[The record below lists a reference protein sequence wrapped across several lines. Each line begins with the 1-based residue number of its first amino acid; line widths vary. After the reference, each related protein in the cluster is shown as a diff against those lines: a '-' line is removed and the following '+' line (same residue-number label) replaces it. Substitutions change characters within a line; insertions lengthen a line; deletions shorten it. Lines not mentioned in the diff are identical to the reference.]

1 MRAVLIA
8 CRIALATL
16 WLALTLAV
24 ATAQEAIDYA
34 EWRQVSSEIEA
45 LLAEDELPRQ
55 ALNALRD
62 AASDWRGRFLDGTRI
77 NADEIDTINA
87 QIAALGPPPGEGQTE
102 AQDIAT
108 RRAELN
114 EALAAV
120 RAPRIEAVTA
130 LAEANALI
138 ARIDARFRA
147 QQTDAFFQLQRSP
160 LLPSQWLDAL
170 SHISDVTRRA
180 GSEVASNMSRL
191 RTEEEIAKRLPLSLL
206 LLSIAIILIARG
218 PYVTDRLVRRV
229 EQNTSEHG
237 RVVYGYLVSLGG
249 IALPM
254 VGVSLINA
262 ALIST
267 GILGPVGRAVALG
280 INIGIVLYA
289 ISRWLA
295 ARLYPERDLT
305 PTPINLNESRRSRGR
320 RLSRI
325 AGILLGV
332 LILVEIIDRASG
344 FDPQR
349 VSVIVFPVFVLLG
362 VALFEIG
369 RLARAGRPSGGDA
382 MGYSG
387 YLLGIAGRALQAVGV
402 IGPVL
407 AAIGYYNMAKG
418 ILVPTTL
425 TLGVAAF
432 LVTFHYVVRAAY
444 GLLRGLSVDE
454 AEDALVPILISFV
467 LTFVTVPFASLFWG
481 VRMADLADLWT
492 EFKTGVQVG
501 ETTISPVDFLTVL
514 VVFGIGY
521 ALTRLVQGL
530 MRTTVLPRTT
540 LDKGGQNAAVS
551 GLGYVGITL
560 AALAG
565 VTAAGIDL
573 SSFAIIVGALSVGI
587 GFGMQ
592 NIVNNFVSGIILLIE
607 RPISEGDWVDV
618 NGNFGIVKSIS
629 VRSTIIETFDR
640 TDVIVP
646 NGDLVSGIVTNW
658 TRGNTIGRVI
668 VPVGVAYGTDTRK
681 VEQILKD
688 VAEAHPIVAV
698 NPAPVV
704 LFRGFGASSL
714 DFEIRAI
721 LTDVSYIVVVQSD
734 LNHEIARRFAEEGI
748 EIPFAQQ
755 DIWFRNPETLRGT
768 VAEPAASEPDT
779 GGSTAGI
786 VRPDPGLREPDS
798 GEGDD

>member
-34 EWRQVSSEIEA
+34 DWRQVSADISEA
-45 LLAEDELPRQ
+45 LARKELPRQ
-55 ALNALRD
+55 RLNALRGT
-62 AASDWRGRFLDGTRI
+62 AVDWRDRFLEGTEV
-77 NADEIDTINA
+77 NANEIDAINA
-87 QIAALGPPPGEGQTE
+87 QLDALGPPPAEGETE
-102 AQDIAT
+102 SAEIAT
-108 RRAELN
+108 RRTELN

-120 RAPRIEAVTA
+120 RAPRIDAVTA

-138 ARIDARFRA
+138 GRIDARFRA
-147 QQTDAFFQLQRSP
+147 DQTDAFFQLLPSP
-160 LLPSQWLDAL
+160 LLPRQWVNAFTHIADKGL
-170 SHISDVTRRA
+170 SVR
-180 GSEVASNMSRL
+180 SEIASNMARL
-191 RTEEEIAKRLPLSLL
+191 RAERTLVERLPVSFVLL
-206 LLSIAIILIARG
+206 VLAIALIARG
-218 PYVTDRLVRRV
+218 PQVTDRLVSRIER
-229 EQNTSEHG
+229 NTSEHG
-237 RVVYGYLVSLGG
+237 RVVYGFLVSLGG
-249 IALPM
+249 IVLPL

-267 GILGPVGRAVALG
+267 GILGPVGRAAAVG
-280 INIGIVLYA
+280 INIAIIVFA
-289 ISRWLA
+289 ISRWLS
-295 ARLYPERDLT
+295 ARLFPEHDLT
-305 PTPINLNESRRSRGR
+305 PTPINLSEKQRARGR
-320 RLSRI
+320 RLSRL
-325 AGILLGV
+325 AGLLLGILLF
-332 LILVEIIDRASG
+332 VEVIDRVDQL
-344 FDPQR
+344 DPER
-349 VSVIVFPVFVLLG
+349 VSVVAFPIFVILG
-362 VALFEIG
+362 FALFEIG
-369 RLARAGRPSGGDA
+369 RLARSGRSAGDEGV
-382 MGYSG
+382 GYAV
-387 YLLGIAGRALQAVGV
+387 YLLGIAGRVLQVLGLF
-402 IGPVL
+402 GPVA
-407 AAIGYYNMAKG
+407 AAIGYYNMAHG
-418 ILVPTTL
+418 VLVPTTL
-425 TLGVAAF
+425 TMGVVAF
-432 LVTFHYVVRAAY
+432 LVTFHYVIRAAY
-444 GLLRGLSVDE
+444 GLVRGLSAEE
-454 AEDALVPILISFV
+454 AEAALFPVLISFV
-467 LTFVTVPFASLFWG
+467 LTFAAVPFVSLFWG
-481 VRMADLADLWT
+481 MRPADLAELWT
-492 EFKTGVQVG
+492 RFKTGVRVG
-501 ETTISPVDFLTVL
+501 ETTISPTDFLTVIF
-514 VVFGIGY
+514 VFAIGY
-521 ALTRLVQGL
+521 ALTRLIQGL
-530 MRTTVLPRTT
+530 LRTSVLPRTR

-618 NGNFGIVKSIS
+618 NGNFGVVKSIS

-681 VEQILKD
+681 VERILKD

-768 VAEPAASEPDT
+768 VAEPAASETDT
-779 GGSTAGI
+779 GGSTAGM